1 MAIRPKAALEPAK
14 EAAVITKATV
24 RAADRLAIKSN
35 VLCKILGLSEAT
47 ISRMRKG
54 EYLVEPGA
62 KAFELA
68 VLFVRF
74 YRSLDA
80 IVGGNDTVAAQWIK
94 NPNTGLDGVPL
105 ALIQTVAGLTN
116 VIDYLDARRAV
127 V

>member
-1 MAIRPKAALEPAK
+1 MRLAAEPAPAQQ
-14 EAAVITKATV
+14 AAVITKATM

-47 ISRMRKG
+47 MSRMRKG
-54 EYLVEPGA
+54 DYLLAPGD

-80 IVGGNDTVAAQWIK
+80 IVGGNDAVAAQWIK
-94 NPNTGLDGVPL
+94 NPNSGLDGVPL
-105 ALIQTVAGLTN
+105 LLIQTVAGLTN

>member
-1 MAIRPKAALEPAK
+1 MKLATEPAP
-14 EAAVITKATV
+14 AQQARVITKATI
-24 RAADRLAIKSN
+24 RAADRLAIRSN
-35 VLCKILGLSEAT
+35 VLAKILGLSEAT
-47 ISRMRKG
+47 MSRMRKG
-54 EYLVEPGA
+54 DYLLEPHD

-80 IVGGNDTVAAQWIK
+80 IVGGNDAVAAQWIK
-94 NPNTGLDGVPL
+94 NENSGLDGVPL
-105 ALIQTVAGLTN
+105 VLIQTVAGLTN